1 MRRWIVQGLL
11 PALAPVL
18 VLVGVIAWGQYSR
31 DRLRTQD
38 RYRLPFATI
47 DCPSPPSL
55 SRDDF
60 LNEVQYQSSLPDR
73 VDLLDGDTPERLR
86 QAFAR
91 HPWVERVDRVEI
103 LPEGG
108 VRVDLVYRAPVL
120 LVSGKSPTTFL
131 TVDRNGVRLPS
142 GKLPERLPRWSGPA
156 AKPPQVPGTA
166 WGDAR
171 IESAAR
177 LAELLLP
184 HLDRLCP
191 SSGAHLTLQVKDQAL
206 VVSGGAVGQAIWG
219 HAPGQEAPG
228 EPSAAM
234 KLRRLLERAGAAPAP
249 IDLRTVKS
257 P

>member
-103 LPEGG
+103 CW
-108 VRVDLVYRAPVL
+108 
-120 LVSGKSPTTFL
+120 
-131 TVDRNGVRLPS
+131 PS
-142 GKLPERLPRWSGPA
+142 GRHSTLTEPA
-156 AKPPQVPGTA
+156 LGRSHRVVEP
-166 WGDAR
+166 DA
-171 IESAAR
+171 
-177 LAELLLP
+177 
-184 HLDRLCP
+184 
-191 SSGAHLTLQVKDQAL
+191 
-206 VVSGGAVGQAIWG
+206 
-219 HAPGQEAPG
+219 APGSTPNIVGLEQWAL
-228 EPSAAM
+228 
-234 KLRRLLERAGAAPAP
+234 KRRQRGKKA
-249 IDLRTVKS
+249 
-257 P
+257 